1 MFDPAR
7 VWAYRAATVPRLAHA
22 VEPVEQSRP
31 APIPPAWVHGGHRWE
46 KSSHLLLP
54 ACAWVHLA
62 FGSALSADPASAR
75 VRVGAPANWAL
86 SAQFITL

>member
-31 APIPPAWVHGGHRWE
+31 APIPPAWVH
-46 KSSHLLLP
+46 SL
-54 ACAWVHLA
+54 CNV
-62 FGSALSADPASAR
+62 ALSAGLASAR